1 MVTKMIV
8 GIREAKTNL
17 SRLLKEVQKGA
28 EIIISDRGILVARLV
43 PITEDSLSIEQ
54 RIENLERNGLL
65 DPPPKNVRLLPPPL
79 PVEEGIVQKYLQED
93 RD

>member
-1 MVTKMIV
+1 MTKLIV

>member
-1 MVTKMIV
+1 MTKMIV

-28 EIIISDRGILVARLV
+28 EITISDRGILVARLV